1 LLLRAKIQ
9 LALKINDQALLSL
22 HKAFEE
28 WRKEL
33 KHEELSRSQE
43 TSVSLYVGLVG
54 WRCITYAGV
63 SCLIHDCLYSL
74 LDFRSRAMSLAN
86 LEDGTS
92 GSTEDFSE
100 GPDSKDE
107 RGADTSAGNKQT
119 IQLWLFLA
127 EVCCFD
133 CDSIAYAPSS

>member
-43 TSVSLYVGLVG
+43 TSVSLYVGWLVLLVLLVG
-54 WRCITYAGV
+54 AALHT
-63 SCLIHDCLYSL
+63 
-74 LDFRSRAMSLAN
+74 
-86 LEDGTS
+86 LES
-92 GSTEDFSE
+92 H
-100 GPDSKDE
+100 
-107 RGADTSAGNKQT
+107 
-119 IQLWLFLA
+119 
-127 EVCCFD
+127 V
-133 CDSIAYAPSS
+133 